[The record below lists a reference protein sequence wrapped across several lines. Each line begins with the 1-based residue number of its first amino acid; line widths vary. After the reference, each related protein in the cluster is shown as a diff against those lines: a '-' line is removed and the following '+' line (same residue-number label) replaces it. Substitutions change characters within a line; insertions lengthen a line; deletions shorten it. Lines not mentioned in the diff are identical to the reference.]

1 MHDAGYLV
9 HMAQRMATKKHAGK
23 TVARGVRWA
32 ADLYPRL
39 LKASKACGFSPLVND
54 LVRKALDSEEAA

>member
-1 MHDAGYLV
+1 MHIETHTV
-9 HMAQRMATKKHAGK
+9 HMAQRQATKKNGTG

-39 LKASKACGFSPLVND
+39 VKASKSRGFSPLVNE
-54 LVRKALDSEEAA
+54 LVRKALDSDKAA

>member
-1 MHDAGYLV
+1 MHA
-9 HMAQRMATKKHAGK
+9 MKRQPTKKNGPG

-39 LKASKACGFSPLVND
+39 VKASKSRGFSPLVNE
-54 LVRKALDSEEAA
+54 LVRKALDSEKAA

>member
-1 MHDAGYLV
+1 
-9 HMAQRMATKKHAGK
+9 MALRSTAKRNTRK

-39 LKASKACGFSPLVND
+39 VKAAKARGFSPLVND
-54 LVRKALDSEEAA
+54 LVRKALDANDKAA